1 MPPFWEATDST
12 HTVIL
17 PRCSSSP
24 YCFVGLTVNS
34 KDGWDRW
41 IYAAFT
47 VATLA
52 AILHFRH
59 VPALAGWR
67 F

>member
-1 MPPFWEATDST
+1 
-12 HTVIL
+12 VLIIVL
-17 PRCSSSP
+17 LI
-24 YCFVGLTVNS
+24 FVGLTVTA

-47 VATLA
+47 VATVA
-52 AILHFRH
+52 AIVHYRQF
-59 VPALAGWR
+59 PALAGWR

>member
-1 MPPFWEATDST
+1 
-12 HTVIL
+12 VLIIVL
-17 PRCSSSP
+17 LI
-24 YCFVGLTVNS
+24 FVGLTVTS

-47 VATLA
+47 VATVA
-52 AILHFRH
+52 AIVHYRQF
-59 VPALAGWR
+59 PALAGWR